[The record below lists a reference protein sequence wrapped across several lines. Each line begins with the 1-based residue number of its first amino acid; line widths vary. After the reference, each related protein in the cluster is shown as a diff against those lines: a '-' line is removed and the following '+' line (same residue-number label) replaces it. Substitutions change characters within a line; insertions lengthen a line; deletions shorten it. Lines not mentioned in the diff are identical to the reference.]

1 MKHFL
6 KAQAKEV
13 SRAYLYKYDLSDYF
27 GEVTNMNIV
36 PNVELSIDK
45 LITKAQSTNTSM
57 VPTNISI
64 GGLFKQLKSHFYIE

>member
-13 SRAYLYKYDLSDYF
+13 SRAYTWKHDLSDYF

-36 PNVELSIDK
+36 PKVELGIDK
-45 LITKAQSTNTSM
+45 LNTKA
-57 VPTNISI
+57 
-64 GGLFKQLKSHFYIE
+64 